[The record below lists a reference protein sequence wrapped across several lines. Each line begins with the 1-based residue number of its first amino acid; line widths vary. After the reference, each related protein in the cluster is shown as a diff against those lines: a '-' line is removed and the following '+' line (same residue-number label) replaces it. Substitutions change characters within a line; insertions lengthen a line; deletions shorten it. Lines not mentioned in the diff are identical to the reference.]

1 MRKKAA
7 LQKNIQL
14 RPHQEKAINKFMA
27 SGGNQ
32 IFFHGLGSGKT
43 ISSIGAVEK
52 AEAKSPLIL
61 TPAALQKN
69 YTDTIKKTVTPDS
82 QKKYNVM
89 SFEKFRMNPEKWVN
103 EYKPDMMVMDE
114 YHRSKDP
121 KSLTWRSLQKVRP
134 RIPKFLGLTGTV
146 VQNFPEEVFPLA
158 NIVSGGKVPVQN
170 KKQFEQKYT
179 ENKKVYPKG
188 IGGLIARVTGRYG
201 EKKVLKNPDQLKKQ
215 LNPYID
221 KNTPNQEFLSNFPKK
236 EFKDIQVPMSKEQQ
250 KRYDYVMKHEL
261 GPIDRWRIKH
271 DLPPKSK
278 DMKSFAS
285 KLTKIRQVSNSPT
298 ILSKTLKDPLEVSP
312 KIKTQVLNLKKHL
325 DSDPQHKAFIY
336 SNFTR
341 GGLDSVESGLK
352 KYNIP
357 YGVFSGD
364 KKKKEKNQTIED
376 YNKGKL
382 RTLLISPSGAEGL
395 DLKGTTLEQILDP
408 NWNPA
413 KEQQVIGRGA
423 RFKSHIDLPLEKRK
437 VEIERYSS
445 TRRPNFFQKLIGKKP
460 STAIDQYIRHRANEK
475 EQLTTQL
482 NNLISS
488 S

>member
-1 MRKKAA
+1 
-7 LQKNIQL
+7 
-14 RPHQEKAINKFMA
+14 
-27 SGGNQ
+27 
-32 IFFHGLGSGKT
+32 
-43 ISSIGAVEK
+43 
-52 AEAKSPLIL
+52 
-61 TPAALQKN
+61 
-69 YTDTIKKTVTPDS
+69 
-82 QKKYNVM
+82 
-89 SFEKFRMNPEKWVN
+89 
-103 EYKPDMMVMDE
+103 
-114 YHRSKDP
+114 
-121 KSLTWRSLQKVRP
+121 
-134 RIPKFLGLTGTV
+134 
-146 VQNFPEEVFPLA
+146 
-158 NIVSGGKVPVQN
+158 
-170 KKQFEQKYT
+170 
-179 ENKKVYPKG
+179 
-188 IGGLIARVTGRYG
+188 
-201 EKKVLKNPDQLKKQ
+201 
-215 LNPYID
+215 
-221 KNTPNQEFLSNFPKK
+221 
-236 EFKDIQVPMSKEQQ
+236 
-250 KRYDYVMKHEL
+250 
-261 GPIDRWRIKH
+261 
-271 DLPPKSK
+271 
-278 DMKSFAS
+278 MKS
-285 KLTKIRQVSNSPT
+285 Q
-298 ILSKTLKDPLEVSP
+298 D
-312 KIKTQVLNLKKHL
+312 
-325 DSDPQHKAFIY
+325 
-336 SNFTR
+336 
-341 GGLDSVESGLK
+341 LK